1 MDIFFV
7 EDAWFSLEPNI
18 SKDGFGE
25 VVLRFSMWGFKLKLL
40 ASHKSLKELG
50 QEGNLSR
57 ELKWFQT
64 RVDRILYLP
73 LANFFSFRI
82 RFFQVYQMKML
93 IFSGKPLF

>member
-1 MDIFFV
+1 MKCGHLFFV

-25 VVLRFSMWGFKLKLL
+25 EVLRFSMWGFKLKLL

-57 ELKWFQT
+57 ELKWFQI
-64 RVDRILYLP
+64 RV
-73 LANFFSFRI
+73 ANG
-82 RFFQVYQMKML
+82 QWMV
-93 IFSGKPLF
+93 G